1 MELLILSSPSQGQSK
16 ETRIMDNNLN
26 HMQLEHISLEAFLEM
41 DTGYLSQIY
50 FNQENDGS
58 IHDELFEQGFLIP
71 TQVIN

>member
-1 MELLILSSPSQGQSK
+1 
-16 ETRIMDNNLN
+16 MDNNLN

-58 IHDELFEQGFLIP
+58 MHEEISEQGFLIP